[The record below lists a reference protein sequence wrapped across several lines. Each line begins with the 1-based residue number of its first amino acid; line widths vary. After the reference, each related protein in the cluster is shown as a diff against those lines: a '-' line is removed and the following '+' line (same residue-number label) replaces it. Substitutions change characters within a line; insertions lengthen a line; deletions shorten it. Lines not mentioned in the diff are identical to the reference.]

1 MQENEEKIYVF
12 DVFADRLFHILEPFI
27 ENKEFENVISLS
39 RRAFSTQMT
48 IYDSALN
55 LPLYNYL
62 IEYSENKAKFYYS
75 RFEIKDQSQ
84 MIAGQIMFEIYNE
97 SDIEIAL
104 TLIRN
109 SISNMVNQKFND
121 LSKIIKILKEIK

>member
-1 MQENEEKIYVF
+1 MQKNEEKIYVF

-39 RRAFSTQMT
+39 RRALSSQMT
-48 IYDSALN
+48 IFDSALGS
-55 LPLYNYL
+55 PLYNYC

-75 RFEIKDQSQ
+75 HFETKDQDQ
-84 MIAGQIMFEIYNE
+84 MIVEQKMFEIYNE

-104 TLIRN
+104 VLIKN
-109 SISNMVNQKFND
+109 SISNMVNQKLND
-121 LSKIIKILKEIK
+121 LSKIIKIIK